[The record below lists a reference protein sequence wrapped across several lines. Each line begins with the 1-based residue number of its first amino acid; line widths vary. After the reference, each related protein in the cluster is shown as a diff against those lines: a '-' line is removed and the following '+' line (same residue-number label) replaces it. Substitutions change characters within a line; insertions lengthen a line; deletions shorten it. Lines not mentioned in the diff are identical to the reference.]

1 MKRIVNN
8 YIFKISKFEIPKLY
22 KHTKKVYGYLIPIVC
37 LSFIG
42 MLLELF
48 KGGDLDFIKFFF
60 WTIICF
66 TFETLILLNNKLVQ
80 KAVANFILN
89 DINFEKYV
97 YYYKYIADRSLKGQ
111 QLFNNVNYLIAVS
124 QVFVYQG
131 KFKETLDNLEC
142 ISLENMNFNKK
153 FEIQISKIYFSILS
167 LIHSNR
173 TEDVSNQIEVLAHL
187 YTRTNSQSSR
197 LRDALNTI
205 EAIRDIIKKKCPND
219 YFDTTE
225 TKNKLARIMF
235 SYYGALNAQLKGDEA
250 RARSLFESIAHE
262 NPDLFYVQEAKKYLG
277 VEE

>member
-48 KGGDLDFIKFFF
+48 KGGDLDFIKFLF

-124 QVFVYQG
+124 QVFFYQG

-142 ISLENMNFNKK
+142 ISLENINFNKK

-187 YTRTNSQSSR
+187 YTKTNSQSCR
-197 LRDALNTI
+197 LRDTLNTI
-205 EAIRDIIKKKCPND
+205 EAIKDIVNKKSPND

-225 TKNKLARIMF
+225 PENKLARIMF
-235 SYYGALNAQLKGDEA
+235 SYYGALNAQLKGDED

-262 NPDLFYVQEAKKYLG
+262 NPELFYVQEAQKY
-277 VEE
+277 

>member
-8 YIFKISKFEIPKLY
+8 YILKISKFEIPKLY
-22 KHTKKVYGYLIPIVC
+22 KHTKIVYGYLIPIVC

-48 KGGDLDFIKFFF
+48 KGGDLDFIKFLF
-60 WTIICF
+60 WTIICL

-97 YYYKYIADRSLKGQ
+97 NYYKYIADRSLKGQ
-111 QLFNNVNYLIAVS
+111 QLFNNVNYIIAVS
-124 QVFVYQG
+124 QVFFYQG
-131 KFKETLDNLEC
+131 NFKETLDNLEC

-187 YTRTNSQSSR
+187 YTKTNSQSCR

-205 EAIRDIIKKKCPND
+205 EAIKDIVIKKSPND
-219 YFDTTE
+219 YFDTAE
-225 TKNKLARIMF
+225 PENKLARIMF

-262 NPDLFYVQEAKKYLG
+262 NPELFYVQEAKKYLES
-277 VEE
+277 VK

>member
-8 YIFKISKFEIPKLY
+8 YILKISKFEIPKLY

-42 MLLELF
+42 MFLELF
-48 KGGDLDFIKFFF
+48 KGGDLDFIKFLF

-97 YYYKYIADRSLKGQ
+97 NYYKYIADRSLKGQ
-111 QLFNNVNYLIAVS
+111 QLFNNANYLLAIAQS
-124 QVFVYQG
+124 LYYQG
-131 KFKETLDNLEC
+131 KFEETLDNLER
-142 ISLENMNFNKK
+142 INFEDKNFNKQ
-153 FEIQISKIYFSILS
+153 FEIQLSTTYFKILS

>member
-8 YIFKISKFEIPKLY
+8 YILKISKFEIPKLY

-37 LSFIG
+37 LSLIG

-48 KGGDLDFIKFFF
+48 KGGDLDFIKFLF
-60 WTIICF
+60 WTIICL

-97 YYYKYIADRSLKGQ
+97 NYYKYIADRSLKGQ
-111 QLFNNVNYLIAVS
+111 QLFNNANYLLAIAQS
-124 QVFVYQG
+124 LYYQG
-131 KFKETLDNLEC
+131 KFEETLDNLEC

-167 LIHSNR
+167 LIHSDR

-187 YTRTNSQSSR
+187 YTKTNSQSCR

-205 EAIRDIIKKKCPND
+205 EAIKDIVIKKSPND
-219 YFDTTE
+219 YFDTAE
-225 TKNKLARIMF
+225 PESNLARIMF

-250 RARSLFESIAHE
+250 RARSLFESIDHE
-262 NPDLFYVQEAKKYLG
+262 NSELFYVQEAKNYLG
-277 VEE
+277 VEK

>member
-8 YIFKISKFEIPKLY
+8 YILKISKFEIPKLY

-48 KGGDLDFIKFFF
+48 KGGDLDFIKFLF
-60 WTIICF
+60 WTIICL

-97 YYYKYIADRSLKGQ
+97 NYYKYIADRSLKGQ

-124 QVFVYQG
+124 QVFFYQG
-131 KFKETLDNLEC
+131 KFKETPDNLEC

-167 LIHSNR
+167 LIHSDR
-173 TEDVSNQIEVLAHL
+173 TEDVSNQIEVLTHL
-187 YTRTNSQSSR
+187 YTKTNSQSCR

-205 EAIRDIIKKKCPND
+205 EAIKDIVIKKSPND
-219 YFDTTE
+219 YFDTAE
-225 TKNKLARIMF
+225 PENKLARIMF

-250 RARSLFESIAHE
+250 RTRSLFESIAHE
-262 NPDLFYVQEAKKYLG
+262 NPELFYVKEAQKYIEA
-277 VEE
+277 EE

>member
-8 YIFKISKFEIPKLY
+8 YILKISKFEIPKLY
-22 KHTKKVYGYLIPIVC
+22 KHTKIVYGYLIPIVC

-48 KGGDLDFIKFFF
+48 KGGDLDFIKFLF

-97 YYYKYIADRSLKGQ
+97 NYYKYIVDHSLKGQ
-111 QLFNNVNYLIAVS
+111 QLLNNVNY
-124 QVFVYQG
+124 
-131 KFKETLDNLEC
+131 LEC

-187 YTRTNSQSSR
+187 YTKTNSQSCR
-197 LRDALNTI
+197 LRDTLNTI
-205 EAIRDIIKKKCPND
+205 EAIKDIVNKKSPND
-219 YFDTTE
+219 YFDT
-225 TKNKLARIMF
+225 A
-235 SYYGALNAQLKGDEA
+235 
-250 RARSLFESIAHE
+250 
-262 NPDLFYVQEAKKYLG
+262 
-277 VEE
+277 